1 MLPPVV
7 RKILGPPRTAFAT
20 ALDSGLCCR
29 LGPKNRSSFVIL
41 RATREVNH
49 MSLRSVTRTLAV
61 GIATGAA
68 LLGVASVA
76 SAQNNGTVTGVVND
90 ASGQPVAGAFVR
102 LKNDQKRLT
111 FMVISREQG
120 RFDAKDLPPGTYRV
134 QGVAGGH
141 QSDWFSNVDVGA
153 GGEAKVGLSLN
164 KQRGPML
171 PPAWPQR
178 IPQAQANVVS
188 VDL

>member
-1 MLPPVV
+1 MGEPQGESTMVSTGM
-7 RKILGPPRTAFAT
+7 R
-20 ALDSGLCCR
+20 R
-29 LGPKNRSSFVIL
+29 LV
-41 RATREVNH
+41 A
-49 MSLRSVTRTLAV
+49 A
-61 GIATGAA
+61 GIATTAMLLAA
-68 LLGVASVA
+68 EVRAADNGSV
-76 SAQNNGTVTGVVND
+76 QGVVTD
-90 ASGQPVAGAFVR
+90 AAGQPVAGAFVK
-102 LKNDQKRLT
+102 LKNDARRLT
-111 FMVISREQG
+111 FMVVSREQG
-120 RFDAKDLPPGTYRV
+120 RFDAKDLPPGQYRV